1 MGGKGGVVAARVGA
15 GNAGGAAT
23 SLGAVAVSV
32 AGAGASSDVPV
43 NVSLDVSAG
52 VSSAASAG
60 KKGGNNGCGSG
71 CGVLVLSCSSRKT
84 WGGAASASFVSRR
97 GTVMSA
103 GSATGWETSA
113 GVKVNAGISMASA
126 SSVSLDGS
134 EAGCETFAGVNV
146 NAGISLVSVASVS
159 FTAPV
164 CARFAVSA
172 WDRFWAVEASGASVF
187 VAWGADALSVRLAS
201 LAVDER
207 IVGSVAAA
215 GAGAGASGVA
225 GCTGAARGA
234 AEANWLGLASGAAKP
249 VLFARAA
256 AFSAL
261 SACCRAAFLAA
272 TMAAMRASILSVPVA
287 VDAVCGLLSAAAGSS
302 GLEGHA
308 SSACAGAAVWGCCS
322 PEDGAGG

>member
-1 MGGKGGVVAARVGA
+1 
-15 GNAGGAAT
+15 
-23 SLGAVAVSV
+23 
-32 AGAGASSDVPV
+32 
-43 NVSLDVSAG
+43 
-52 VSSAASAG
+52 
-60 KKGGNNGCGSG
+60 
-71 CGVLVLSCSSRKT
+71 
-84 WGGAASASFVSRR
+84 
-97 GTVMSA
+97 MSA

-126 SSVSLDGS
+126 S
-134 EAGCETFAGVNV
+134 
-146 NAGISLVSVASVS
+146 SVS

-215 GAGAGASGVA
+215 GAGASGVA
-225 GCTGAARGA
+225 GCTGAAWGA
-234 AEANWLGLASGAAKP
+234 ADVGAVAKDAAGANWLGLAAGAAKP

-287 VDAVCGLLSAAAGSS
+287 ADAGCGVLSAAAGSS
-302 GLEGHA
+302 GLEGGA